1 MDEYPPLRRIHF
13 RLWQIS
19 LSSITVVLTGWC
31 YTLGPWAA
39 IIATVAAKHVL
50 VAILAA
56 GLDLPDETDN
66 PRAEALTPAVPTPSR
81 TRASRSP
88 SPACRR

>member
-19 LSSITVVLTGWC
+19 LSSATVLITGWC
-31 YTLGPWAA
+31 YTLGPLAA
-39 IIATVAAKHVL
+39 IIATVIAKHVL

-56 GLDLPDETDN
+56 GLDLPDE
-66 PRAEALTPAVPTPSR
+66 PEKPLAG
-81 TRASRSP
+81 
-88 SPACRR
+88 

>member
-19 LSSITVVLTGWC
+19 LSSATVLVTGWC
-31 YTLGPWAA
+31 YTLGPWPA
-39 IIATVAAKHVL
+39 IIATVVAKHVL

-56 GLDLPDETDN
+56 GLDLPEESGK
-66 PRAEALTPAVPTPSR
+66 PLAG
-81 TRASRSP
+81 
-88 SPACRR
+88 

>member
-19 LSSITVVLTGWC
+19 LTSATVLVTGWC

-39 IIATVAAKHVL
+39 IIATVVAKHVL

-56 GLDLPDETDN
+56 GLDLPAESET
-66 PRAEALTPAVPTPSR
+66 PHAG
-81 TRASRSP
+81 
-88 SPACRR
+88 